1 MTEPTSFIDFPDKPR
16 QLKFTLSAVR
26 QFREKAG
33 LPLWKARLPDDE
45 GVSHLLDS
53 EIMTKIVWAG
63 LLHINPSLSLTKA
76 EGLLENFMAKDPDG
90 GLKATYAAM
99 AVAFQES
106 GLFGLHT
113 PKPVGEV
120 EEGGEDTPP
129 VASPN
134 D

>member
-1 MTEPTSFIDFPDKPR
+1 MTESTSFINFPDRPR

-45 GVSHLLDS
+45 GVTHLLDS
-53 EIMTKIVWAG
+53 EVMTKIIWAG
-63 LLHINPSLSLTKA
+63 LLHLNPGFSLSKA
-76 EGLLENFMAKDPDG
+76 EGLLESFMETHPDG
-90 GLKATYAAM
+90 GLKALYAAM

-113 PKPVGEV
+113 PKPV
-120 EEGGEDTPP
+120 EEGGEAPP
-129 VASPN
+129 VVSPN